1 MNRYSWRPADV
12 RNPTRWWLAHRLLPL
27 VLVLAVVGWFVTALV
42 QPFLHPRI
50 FFLFAAA
57 EYGHVELSGAGP
69 PARDRAAVQL
79 PNFQSLGDVADPAAV
94 AGPWQSPEAL
104 DARLNQLERQSLRR
118 QDIVLVWLR
127 AQWVLRE
134 GEVQLLSSDFDPGD
148 ERAGLFPLNHLLD
161 RLSRLPVQTK
171 LLFLDGGRTPHSPR
185 LGLFADTL
193 PRRIRAEVE
202 RRGDPSLWALLSHAP
217 WEYAGDTGEPAQSVF
232 AERVGA
238 GLRGAADRNQNGLI
252 DLAELADYLAGQVAR
267 RPADRRDRPRWQT
280 PQLVWGGGPLTPRTP
295 YPLVTPVPPH
305 ILAWDQTATADRASR
320 EDRLPGGA
328 AAAEATPADAE
339 ATGADPT
346 EPAEPAAVAT
356 ASGPELVARARAAFH
371 TLETSHWH
379 PRTRAPYLWRALEQR
394 LQVGARDVRSAE
406 RGESTPAP
414 AALRRKVAQL
424 ESWVAG
430 DVPLTGE
437 PGSLL
442 VELVEQLERAEMGVT
457 PHSLAL
463 RQAWA
468 EEHGETLPDEWTEA
482 IGAFDRAIDQTSAE
496 QLVDWIEELPATWDR
511 YAEIRTAR
519 QLVGRTDLDWLRVQQ
534 SLRTLRIGERAA
546 AQAGTLAWTRPLIER
561 GDRQRR
567 AGLQRLLQGVRPEE
581 GEQADSLLTRAQQAY
596 QEALE
601 LDVQVSAVQRAVQR
615 LLYESP
621 VWFRQAIRRL
631 PAAEDP
637 VRGLLIDGDWLAE
650 LALAIELLDRPAAA
664 RLAELR
670 RVRRSLEQFEERV
683 SREDWAPDEEE
694 PLRVVQPVRISP
706 DGQAGVLSQI
716 ATSYGRW
723 LQILAGDM
731 AGHGPL
737 PRITTIANRLPDL
750 APGSSAFWTGCEDL
764 SEELREFYQQLP
776 VLVSE
781 RVRQYHDLTDPVA
794 RPERLIRLAA
804 AQRLTYLI
812 HPWDA
817 TRVSGPDPAQLLDAA
832 RLYDFLVWQQQRLEA
847 ALQEV
852 SAGDQ
857 DWLAAAADSYRQAA
871 AAIDLQPPL
880 AEPER
885 PGLQVEVP
893 ERLALIDEAEREFTV
908 SVTNRHTRTREI
920 RLFCDYDAEVLE
932 LIPGGEGEWLDI
944 SSWPEEARAGL
955 GLGGIRAELGEQPSG
970 FRLGAGERGQFRL
983 RVRRRIA
990 AGPPTQMLFR
1000 VAGPSGV
1007 VRQTSRVDV
1016 PGSPAWELQID
1027 GLGDSWQTS
1036 AEELTLYAFPNR
1048 STNWQFSLIN
1058 RGTTDRQ
1065 VDFVLVPAPQARWR
1079 TPPSGEVA
1087 AEVADRYLSDVRA
1100 GPPIWEQRGLQVPAD
1115 SQAVPVRLAPVTAEG
1130 PTEPEASPT
1139 RLAPAMLIVITDRET
1154 ERATLRRVVIL
1165 AQRPGRYVEPRVE
1178 YDPRQERVEVVIR
1191 PLVPLPAEGVS
1202 IVCLP
1207 PPSPDGQIRG
1217 RASGLLLPGS
1227 EALRLY
1233 VQVPPDAGPVFPL
1246 TVEVDEFARA
1256 FRFPVPTTAVVRTPV
1271 PRSHAVR
1278 LRIVAPPAGA
1288 FFGPGN
1294 SPIPVELQ
1302 ADIPEALMQDGSRP
1316 LEIGID
1322 TNRDRTLQGEATVTI
1337 SSDREVEFLVD
1348 PEAEEGRMGIATR
1361 VRDPQIPL
1369 PRPKL
1374 RAGRANVL
1382 ACVVLPDRVVW
1393 SEPVE
1398 IVFDD
1403 EPPQI
1408 SQVRLVPGRRV
1419 VEGELLELSLLATD
1433 GELSGIAGVQAAWDV
1448 ERRGEFTPESETVPG
1463 AEQTDGRWLIRLPSD
1478 GVPPGVSNVLVR
1490 ATDRAGNPSGYERVR
1505 VEVVDPASA
1514 AALASGTRLTGQV
1527 VFGRLAKNPAAGI
1540 SVQLTSEAQP
1550 RREQITDP
1558 EGRFA
1563 FDDVPPGQ
1571 YELVATGQI
1580 AGNRRDA
1587 RMPLEISDPPPTPE
1601 PVELILQ

>member
-27 VLVLAVVGWFVTALV
+27 VLVLAVVGWFVAALV

-57 EYGHVELSGAGP
+57 EYGQVELSGAGP

-79 PNFQSLGDVADPAAV
+79 PNFQSLGDGVDPAAV
-94 AGPWQSPEAL
+94 AGRWQSPEAL
-104 DARLNQLERQSLRR
+104 DAQLNQLEAQPLRR
-118 QDIVLVWLR
+118 PDIVLVWLR

-148 ERAGLFPLNHLLD
+148 ERAGFFPLSHLLD
-161 RLSRLPVQTK
+161 RLGRLPVQTK
-171 LLFLDGGRTPHSPR
+171 LLFLDGGRTAHSPR

-202 RRGDPSLWALLSHAP
+202 QRGDPSLWALLSHAP
-217 WEYAGDTGEPAQSVF
+217 WEYAGDAGDPAQSVF

-238 GLRGAADRNQNGLI
+238 GLRGAADRNQDGLI
-252 DLAELADYLAGQVAR
+252 DLAELADYLAAQVAR
-267 RPADRRDRPRWQT
+267 QAADRLDRPRWQT

-305 ILAWDQTATADRASR
+305 MLTWNQAALADPATGEERS
-320 EDRLPGGA
+320 PA
-328 AAAEATPADAE
+328 AATE
-339 ATGADPT
+339 ATGADT
-346 EPAEPAAVAT
+346 TDSGQSAEPAAI
-356 ASGPELVARARAAFH
+356 ASANGPELVARARAAFH
-371 TLETSHWH
+371 SLETSHWH
-379 PRTRAPYLWRALEQR
+379 PRTRAPYLWRSLDQR
-394 LQVGARDVRSAE
+394 LQAWARDVRVAE

-424 ESWVAG
+424 EGWLAG
-430 DVPLTGE
+430 DVPQTGE

-442 VELVEQLERAEMGVT
+442 VELAERLQRAEAGAA

-468 EEHGETLPDEWTEA
+468 EERGETLPDEWTEA
-482 IGAFDRAIDQTSAE
+482 IGAFARAIDQTSAE

-511 YAEIRTAR
+511 YTEIRTAR
-519 QLVGRTDLDWLRVQQ
+519 QLVGRTDLGWLRVQQ
-534 SLRTLRIGERAA
+534 ALRTVRIGERAA
-546 AQAGTLAWTRPLIER
+546 ARAGTLAWTRPLIER

-567 AGLQRLLQGVRPEE
+567 AGQQRLLQGVRPEE
-581 GEQADSLLTRAQQAY
+581 GEQAHALLAQAQQTY

-621 VWFRQAIRRL
+621 VWFRKTIRAL

-637 VRGLLIDGDWLAE
+637 VREILVDGDWLEE

-664 RLAELR
+664 RLPELR
-670 RVRRSLEQFEERV
+670 RVRRSLEQLEERFPLDD
-683 SREDWAPDEEE
+683 SLPDQEE
-694 PLRVVQPVRISP
+694 PWRVDLPVSLSP
-706 DGQAGVLSQI
+706 DGQVAVLGQI
-716 ATSYGRW
+716 AARYGRW

-731 AGHGPL
+731 AGHEPL
-737 PRITTIANRLPDL
+737 PRITTIANRMADL
-750 APGSSAFWTGCEDL
+750 APGSSAFWSGSEDL
-764 SEELREFYQQLP
+764 GEELREFYQQLP

-781 RVRQYHDLTDPVA
+781 QVRQYRDLTDPSV

-804 AQRLTYLI
+804 AQRLTYRI

-817 TRVSGPDPAQLLDAA
+817 VRVSGPDPAQLLDAA
-832 RLYDFLVWQQQRLEA
+832 RLYDFLVWQQQRLEV

-880 AEPER
+880 AEPDR

-893 ERLALIDEAEREFTV
+893 ERLALIEEAEREFTV
-908 SVTNRHTRTREI
+908 SVTNRLSRTQEI
-920 RLFCDYDAEVLE
+920 WLACDYDAEVLE
-932 LIPGGEGEWLDI
+932 LMPGGDGEWLDI
-944 SSWPEEARAGL
+944 SSWPEETRVGL
-955 GLGGIRAELGEQPSG
+955 GLRGILAELGEQPSS
-970 FRLGAGERGQFRL
+970 FRLGAGERGQLRL

-990 AGPPTQMLFR
+990 AGHPAQMLFR
-1000 VAGPSGV
+1000 VAGSSGV

-1016 PGSPAWELQID
+1016 PGSPAWELQVD
-1027 GLGDSWQTS
+1027 GLGESWQTS
-1036 AEELTLYAFPNR
+1036 EEELTLYAFPNR
-1048 STNWQFSLIN
+1048 STNWRFSLIN

-1079 TPPSGEVA
+1079 APPSGEVA
-1087 AEVADRYLSDVRA
+1087 AEVADRYMSDVRA
-1100 GPPIWEQRGLQVPAD
+1100 GPPIWEQRELQVPAD

-1130 PTEPEASPT
+1130 STEPEASPT
-1139 RLAPAMLIVITDRET
+1139 QLAPTMLIVITDRET

-1178 YDPRQERVEVVIR
+1178 YDPRQERVEMVIR

-1227 EALRLY
+1227 DALRLH

-1256 FRFPVPTTAVVRTPV
+1256 FRFLVPTTAVVRTPV
-1271 PRSHAVR
+1271 PRSHAIR
-1278 LRIVAPPAGA
+1278 LRIVDPPAGA
-1288 FFGPGN
+1288 HFGPGN
-1294 SPIPVELQ
+1294 SPIPVQLQ

-1382 ACVVLPDRVVW
+1382 ACVVLPERVVW
-1393 SEPVE
+1393 SDPVE

-1403 EPPQI
+1403 QPPQI

-1419 VEGELLELSLLATD
+1419 VEGEQLELSLLATD

-1463 AEQTDGRWLIRLPSD
+1463 AEQADGRWLIRLPSD
-1478 GVPPGVSNVLVR
+1478 GVPPGVYNVLVR

-1505 VEVVDPASA
+1505 VELVDSASA
-1514 AALASGTRLTGQV
+1514 AAQASGTRLIGQV
-1527 VFGRLAKNPAAGI
+1527 VFGRLAKKPAAGI

-1587 RMPLEISDPPPTPE
+1587 RVPLEISDPPQTRE
-1601 PVELILQ
+1601 PVELVLQSN